1 MCIKNTF
8 KINFWAHTSR
18 VKNGKCPIL
27 VRITVNGKKVSISL
41 KLPVNLKYWDSKKQ
55 RATGTNQ
62 ESKQVNAYLDQVYS
76 KIFQIYQDLTYRE
89 ELISAELIKSHFTGE
104 FQDTRSLQN
113 LLNYH
118 ENKIKSSLTAGTIRN
133 FGVTQKYVKKFLKK
147 KYKTTDIY
155 LKQLDYKFLC
165 DFQIYLE
172 NYWPKKHPKAMGQN
186 TVMKHIQRL
195 RKIVTLGFHM
205 EWIERDPFVR
215 WKPVYEKNEREFLSE
230 EELKTLENYNFLI
243 ERLDR
248 VRDLFIFSCYTG
260 ISYAD
265 LIKLTA
271 MNLHLGVDGKKWII
285 TKRQK
290 TKTPVKIPLL
300 EKAHELLIKY
310 EGHPMTEVS
319 NTLLPVITNEKL
331 NLYLKEVASACRIK
345 KNLTFHMSRHTFA
358 TTITLSNGVPIETV
372 SKLLGHTKIATTQI
386 YARVLDRKIS
396 EDMESLQQ
404 KLNYNKEEKSG

>member
-8 KINFWAHTSR
+8 KINFWAHISR
-18 VKNGKCPIL
+18 VKNGKCPLL
-27 VRITVNGKKVSISL
+27 VRITVNGKKASISL

-55 RATGTNQ
+55 RASGTNQ

-89 ELISAELIKSHFTGE
+89 ELISATLIKSHFTGE
-104 FQDTRSLQN
+104 FQNTRSLQN

-118 ENKIKSSLTAGTIRN
+118 ENKIKSSLTAGTVRN
-133 FGVTQKYVKKFLKK
+133 FGVTQKYIKEFLKK

-155 LKQLDYKFLC
+155 LNQLDYKFLC
-165 DFQIYLE
+165 DFQTYLE

-205 EWIERDPFVR
+205 EWIDKDPFVR
-215 WKPVYEKNEREFLSE
+215 WKPVYERNEREFLSE
-230 EELKTLENYNFLI
+230 DELKKLENYSFPI

-248 VRDLFIFSCYTG
+248 VRDLFVFSCYTG

-265 LIKLTA
+265 LIRLTKL
-271 MNLHLGVDGKKWII
+271 NLDFRVDGKKWII

-290 TKTPVKIPLL
+290 TKTPIKIPLL

-310 EGHPMTEVS
+310 DGHPMTEVS

-331 NLYLKEVASACRIK
+331 NLYLKEVASACGIK

-358 TTITLSNGVPIETV
+358 TTVTLSNGVPIETV
-372 SKLLGHTKIATTQI
+372 SRLLGHTKIATTQI
-386 YARVLDRKIS
+386 YARVLDQKIS
-396 EDMESLQQ
+396 EDINILQQ
-404 KLNYNKEEKSG
+404 KLHSKRAEKP

>member
-8 KINFWAHTSR
+8 KINFWAHSAR
-18 VKNGKCPIL
+18 AKNGKCPLL
-27 VRITVNGKKVSISL
+27 VRITVNGKKTSISL

-55 RATGTNQ
+55 RASGTNQ
-62 ESKQVNAYLDQVYS
+62 ESKQMNAYLDQVHS

-104 FQDTRSLQN
+104 FQNTRSLQN

-118 ENKIKSSLTAGTIRN
+118 ENKIKSSLTAGTVKN
-133 FGVTQKYVKKFLKK
+133 FGVTQKYVKEFLKK
-147 KYKTTDIY
+147 NYKTTDIY

-165 DFQIYLE
+165 DFQTYLE
-172 NYWPKKHPKAMGQN
+172 NYWPKKHPKAMGKN

-205 EWIERDPFVR
+205 EWIEKDPFIR

-230 EELKTLENYNFLI
+230 GELKALENYDFPI

-265 LIKLTA
+265 LVKLTK
-271 MNLHLGVDGKKWII
+271 MNLHFDIDGKKWII

-300 EKAHELLIKY
+300 EKAHEILIKY
-310 EGHPMTEVS
+310 DGHPITSVTE
-319 NTLLPVITNEKL
+319 TLLPVITNEKL
-331 NLYLKEVASACRIK
+331 NLYLKEVAHACEIR

-358 TTITLSNGVPIETV
+358 TTVTLSNGVPIETV
-372 SKLLGHTKIATTQI
+372 SRLLGHTKIATTQI
-386 YARVLDRKIS
+386 YARVLDKKIS
-396 EDMESLQQ
+396 EDMGVLAK
-404 KLNYNKEEKSG
+404 KLKKRD

>member
-1 MCIKNTF
+1 ME
-8 KINFWAHTSR
+8 
-18 VKNGKCPIL
+18 
-27 VRITVNGKKVSISL
+27 KKASISL
-41 KLPVNLKYWDSKKQ
+41 KLNDNLKYWDSKKQ
-55 RATGTNQ
+55 RVSGTNQ

-76 KIFQIYQDLTYRE
+76 KIFQIHQDLTYRE
-89 ELISAELIKSHFTGE
+89 ELISATLIKSHFTGE
-104 FQDTRSLQN
+104 FQNSRSLQN

-118 ENKIKSSLTAGTIRN
+118 ENKIKSSLTAGTVRN
-133 FGVTQKYVKKFLKK
+133 FGVTQKYVKEFLKK
-147 KYKTTDIY
+147 KYKTPDIF

-165 DFQIYLE
+165 DFQTYLK

-205 EWIERDPFVR
+205 EWIEKDPFVR

-230 EELKTLENYNFLI
+230 DKLKTLENYSFPI

-248 VRDLFIFSCYTG
+248 MRDLFVFSCYTG

-265 LIKLTA
+265 LIRLTEI
-271 MNLHLGVDGKKWII
+271 NLHLGDDGKKWII

-290 TKTPVKIPLL
+290 TKTPIKIPLL

-310 EGHPMTEVS
+310 DGHPMTEVS
-319 NTLLPVITNEKL
+319 NTLFPIITNEKL
-331 NLYLKEVASACRIK
+331 NLYLKEVAGACGIK

-358 TTITLSNGVPIETV
+358 ITVTLSNGVPIETV
-372 SKLLGHTKIATTQI
+372 SRLLGHTKIATTQI
-386 YARVLDRKIS
+386 YARVLDEKIN
-396 EDMESLQQ
+396 EDMAVLESKLKKKYQ
-404 KLNYNKEEKSG
+404 KTVNF